1 MQRTAF
7 TSEDVI
13 AFLKELLAMIPG
25 KLLIIWDGAPIHR
38 SKKIKQFLAD
48 GAAKRIHLERL
59 PAYAPELN
67 PDEGVWHYLK
77 HVELGNVCA
86 RNLDDLGEKLSAA
99 AQRLAAYQ
107 SLLCSSRPISVL
119 NIAVSNRFKGGF
131 AIRPKSHTLKYC
143 QAKLLPAFR
152 VTYHCRCQS

>member
-1 MQRTAF
+1 MISAITPKGKLFLSMQRTAF
-7 TSEDVI
+7 TCEDVI
-13 AFLKELLAMIPG
+13 AFLKELLAMMPG

-99 AQRLAAYQ
+99 AQRLAAKPEIIKACFAQVGLYQ
-107 SLLCSSRPISVL
+107 SL
-119 NIAVSNRFKGGF
+119 
-131 AIRPKSHTLKYC
+131 T
-143 QAKLLPAFR
+143 
-152 VTYHCRCQS
+152 

>member
-1 MQRTAF
+1 MISAITPKGKLFLSMQRTAF

-99 AQRLAAYQ
+99 AQRLAAKPEIIKACFAQVGLYQ
-107 SLLCSSRPISVL
+107 SS
-119 NIAVSNRFKGGF
+119 
-131 AIRPKSHTLKYC
+131 T
-143 QAKLLPAFR
+143 
-152 VTYHCRCQS
+152 